1 MSVRW
6 TSCLAVSLWTISLAL
21 VLCYLVLMHA
31 NDRLMH
37 ETHHALIFTV
47 ITFSL
52 ATTGALLCIHRPRNP
67 IGWIF
72 LVSSLGNALAGA
84 AVYYADYITTTA
96 PGALPEFTLLFWL
109 GAWSHLVVF
118 MVAPTF
124 GLLYFP
130 TGHLP
135 SPRWRP
141 FAWFLGIWMVL
152 AFAVEMFSPGPLD
165 PESDQAISQFLNPVG
180 IESMTGIFDAYL
192 VVDELIP
199 VTPILF
205 LGAIASV
212 FIRLR
217 VATPVERLQIKWF
230 AYVAPIPLI
239 GLIIEEVIIASSNVV
254 TSGDSTAGSY
264 IAVVGVAL
272 LPVAIG
278 IAILRYNLY
287 DIDRLINRTL
297 VYGLLTGLLLLSFA
311 GTVLSL
317 QFLLSPVTGGND
329 IAVAGSTLLTLSL
342 FRPVRTRLQSFVDR
356 RFYRQKF
363 DVQQTL
369 QSLSVRTRDAVDLD
383 QLTLLLTETVVA
395 TMQPS
400 NVSIWLRPG
409 NKQGD
414 RT

>member
-1 MSVRW
+1 MSARW
-6 TSCLAVSLWTISLAL
+6 TSWLAVSLWTIAIAL
-21 VLCYLVLMHA
+21 VFCYLVLMYA
-31 NDRLMH
+31 NDRLMR
-37 ETHHALIFTV
+37 ETHHALIFTLF
-47 ITFSL
+47 TLSL
-52 ATTGALLCIHRPRNP
+52 ATAGTLLCIHRPRNP

-72 LVSSLGNALAGA
+72 LVSSLTNALAGA

-96 PGALPEFTLLFWL
+96 PGALPEITLLFWL
-109 GAWSHLVVF
+109 GSWSYLVVF

-135 SPRWRP
+135 SPRWQP
-141 FAWFLGIWMVL
+141 FAWFLGIWLAL
-152 AFAVEMFSPGPLD
+152 AFAVEMFSPGPLN
-165 PESDQAISQFLNPVG
+165 PESDWAISKVMNPVG

-192 VVDELIP
+192 AVDGLIP
-199 VTPILF
+199 VTPVLF

-239 GLIIEEVIIASSNVV
+239 GLIVEEIIIELSNNV
-254 TSGDSTAGSY
+254 TYGDSTTGSY

-278 IAILRYNLY
+278 IAILRHNLY

-297 VYGLLTGLLLLSFA
+297 VYGSLTALLGLGFIGSILCF
-311 GTVLSL
+311 
-317 QFLLSPVTGGND
+317 QIILSPFTNGND
-329 IAVAGSTLLTLSL
+329 LEVAGSTLLIFAL
-342 FRPVRTRLQSFVDR
+342 FRPLRVRLQRFVDR
-356 RFYRQKF
+356 RFYRQKY
-363 DVQQTL
+363 DAERTL
-369 QSLSVRTRDAVDLD
+369 QEFGTKARDAVDLD
-383 QLTLLLTETVVA
+383 EVSTELTAVLAT
-395 TMQPS
+395 TMQPQH
-400 NVSIWLRPG
+400 VSLWLRTSMDR
-409 NKQGD
+409 D